1 MTVSTRVL
9 REKLQRICIVVSLM
23 GLPALAQGRQGVRAT
38 VPMHGSTVA
47 EASSTRLIAGNA
59 ALTLMAT
66 LRTDHL
72 AKVEVQSKADGT
84 TLLQGEAF
92 TIVLQSGE
100 TIKASDLH
108 LDDAAQV
115 TSLSVRENA
124 PRLVDRLPGKQ
135 VCANLSDE
143 RSAAKFKWCAVVR
156 EGTNYLRQ
164 ELTIQAGSH
173 PLPIVEVQLFNMQ
186 DDAVKVVGSV
196 AGSPLKKGDFF
207 FGLEDPLSISS
218 AVAGNVTA
226 SLHRTLPLAAGQSV
240 SYSSVVGVAAKGQM
254 RRSFLDYVEH
264 ERAHPYRTFLHYN
277 SWYDLGFGQ
286 RYDEAG
292 ALDRVHAF
300 GEELVRKRGVV
311 MDSFLFD
318 DGWDN
323 DNSLWNFDSGFPDG
337 FTRVKAAA
345 AQYRFGI
352 GVWLSPWGGYSTEK
366 QHRVAFGKTQEF
378 EIVKGGFALSGPKYY
393 KRFEDVC
400 LEMMTRYGVNQFK
413 FDGTGNANQVFPGS
427 IFDSDF
433 SAAIHLIARL
443 RQQNPD
449 IFINLTTGTAASP
462 FWLKFAD
469 SIWRGGDDHSFAG
482 VGTKRQQWITYR
494 DGQTYRN
501 IVQKG
506 PLYPL
511 NSLMLHGIIY
521 ARMAEGLNTDPGHDF
536 ADEVHSYFGSG
547 TQLQE
552 MYITPSLLTK
562 NDWDTLAN
570 AARWSRANA
579 ATLKDTHWV
588 GGDPLQSQVYGWAAW
603 NPAKS
608 IITLRNPADHAQSFS
623 LNAAAALE
631 LPASAAHQFRVKRM
645 WGHAALSD
653 GAADRVQTIHLL
665 PFEVVT
671 FELDPVAR

>member
-1 MTVSTRVL
+1 
-9 REKLQRICIVVSLM
+9 
-23 GLPALAQGRQGVRAT
+23 
-38 VPMHGSTVA
+38 MHNSTVA
-47 EASSTRLIAGNA
+47 EVNSTSLIAGNA
-59 ALTLMAT
+59 ALTLMAGM
-66 LRTDHL
+66 RSGHL
-72 AKVEVQSKADGT
+72 AKIEVRSKADGA
-84 TLLQGEAF
+84 TLSQEEAF
-92 TIVLQSGE
+92 IIALQSGD
-100 TIKASDLH
+100 TINASNLH
-108 LDDAAQV
+108 LDGTAQV
-115 TSLSVRENA
+115 TSLPVRENA

-135 VCANLSDE
+135 VCANLVDE

-156 EGTNYLRQ
+156 EGANYLRQ
-164 ELTIQAGSH
+164 ELTIQAGPR
-173 PLPIVEVQLFNMQ
+173 PLPITEVRLFNMQ
-186 DDAVKVVGSV
+186 DDSVKVVGSV
-196 AGSPLKKGDFF
+196 AGSPLTKGNFF
-207 FGLEDPLSISS
+207 FGLENPLSTSS
-218 AVAGNVTA
+218 AVAGKITA

-240 SYSSVVGVAAKGQM
+240 SYSSVIGVAPKGQM
-254 RRSFLDYVEH
+254 RRSFLNYVEH

-292 ALDRVHAF
+292 ALDRVHAV
-300 GEELVRKRGVV
+300 GEELVRKRGVA

-323 DNSLWNFDSGFPDG
+323 DNSLWNFDAGFPNG

-345 AQYRFGI
+345 AQYGFGI

-366 QHRVAFGKTQEF
+366 QHRVAFGKTQGF

-494 DGQTYRN
+494 DGHTYSN

-521 ARMAEGLNTDPGHDF
+521 ARMAEGLNTDPGYDF

-562 NDWDTLAN
+562 DDWDTLAN
-570 AARWSRANA
+570 AAKWSRANA
-579 ATLKDTHWV
+579 ATLKDTHWI

-603 NPAKS
+603 SPEKS
-608 IITLRNPADHAQSFS
+608 IITLRNPSDHPQSFS
-623 LNAAAALE
+623 LNAATALE
-631 LPASAAHQFRVKRM
+631 LPARSPQKFKAKRI
-645 WGHAALSD
+645 WGHASLGG
-653 GAADRVQTIHLL
+653 GAADLVQTIQLQ

-671 FELDPVAR
+671 FELDPLTR